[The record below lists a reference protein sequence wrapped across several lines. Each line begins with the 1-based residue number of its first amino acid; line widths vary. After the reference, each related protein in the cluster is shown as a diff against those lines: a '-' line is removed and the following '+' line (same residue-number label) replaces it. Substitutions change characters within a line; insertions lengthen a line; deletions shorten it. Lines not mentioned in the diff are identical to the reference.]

1 MEREMS
7 GQGKTHLG
15 LMTAK
20 VPQTMLIAGD
30 PARVREMGSMWDQC
44 ETIGENRGYLCLR
57 GSYRG
62 MEIGACSTG
71 IGGPSCEVA
80 IVELMQHG
88 ARNIIRV
95 GTCGGIAPRVE
106 PGDLIVLSACVR
118 YSGAADAY
126 VPPNYPAVADWEYV
140 SALVA
145 ACRARGLR
153 HHVGL
158 GVTVDTFYATKPW
171 LIGPDPPKTET
182 CGIIAKWSQLGVLA
196 MEMEAATLMVVGSLI
211 GLRTAAICTA
221 GSNVVRNV
229 RPERPPGDANAIVA
243 AMDAALAVVPVL
255 SSETQRGAKQGNDER
270 RGAQGDARHG

>member
-1 MEREMS
+1 
-7 GQGKTHLG
+7 
-15 LMTAK
+15 
-20 VPQTMLIAGD
+20 MLIAGD
-30 PARVREMGSMWDQC
+30 PARVLEMGSMWDSC
-44 ETIGENRGYLCLR
+44 ETIGDNRGYLCLC

-62 MEIGACSTG
+62 MKIGACSTG

-80 IVELMQHG
+80 IVELMQYG

-95 GTCGGIAPRVE
+95 GTCGGIAPCVD

-145 ACRARGLR
+145 ACRAREFK

-158 GVTVDTFYATKPW
+158 GITVDTFYGTKPW
-171 LIGPDPPKTET
+171 LIGPDPPRTET
-182 CGIIAKWSQLGVLA
+182 DDMIARWAQSGVLA

-221 GSNVVRNV
+221 GSNVTRRV
-229 RPERPPGDANAIVA
+229 RPELPPGDANAIVA
-243 AMDAALAVVPVL
+243 AMDAALVMGCTRLEGRIDHMNPGHA
-255 SSETQRGAKQGNDER
+255 ERGEAGE
-270 RGAQGDARHG
+270 

>member
-1 MEREMS
+1 VSRE
-7 GQGKTHLG
+7 GKTHLG
-15 LMTAK
+15 LRTAK
-20 VPQTMLIAGD
+20 APETMLIAGD
-30 PARVREMGSMWDQC
+30 PARVRQMGSMWDSC
-44 ETIGENRGYLCLR
+44 ETIGDNRGYLCLR

-62 MEIGACSTG
+62 MEMGACSTG

-88 ARNIIRV
+88 ARSIIRV
-95 GTCGGIAPRVE
+95 GTCGGIAPCVE

-140 SALVA
+140 SALAA
-145 ACRARGLR
+145 ACRAREFK

-158 GVTVDTFYATKPW
+158 GVTVVTFYGTKPW

-182 CGIIAKWSQLGVLA
+182 DGMIARWAQLGVLA

-221 GSNVVRNV
+221 GSNVARGV
-229 RPERPPGDANAIVA
+229 RPECPPADANAIAA
-243 AMDAALAVVPVL
+243 AMDAALAM
-255 SSETQRGAKQGNDER
+255 ERAR
-270 RGAQGDARHG
+270 RGGCTDLGK

>member
-1 MEREMS
+1 MSRE
-7 GQGKTHLG
+7 GKTHLG
-15 LMTAK
+15 LRTAK
-20 VPQTMLIAGD
+20 APETMLIAGD
-30 PARVREMGSMWDQC
+30 PARVRQMGSMWDSC
-44 ETIGENRGYLCLR
+44 ETIGDNRGYLCLR

-62 MEIGACSTG
+62 MEMGACSTG

-88 ARNIIRV
+88 ARSIIRV
-95 GTCGGIAPRVE
+95 GTCGGIAPCVE

-140 SALVA
+140 SALAA
-145 ACRARGLR
+145 ACRAREFK

-158 GVTVDTFYATKPW
+158 GVTVDTFYGTKPW

-182 CGIIAKWSQLGVLA
+182 DGMIARWAQLGVLA

-211 GLRTAAICTA
+211 GLRTATICTA
-221 GSNVVRNV
+221 GSNVARGV
-229 RPERPPGDANAIVA
+229 RPERPPADANAIAA
-243 AMDAALAVVPVL
+243 AMDAALAM
-255 SSETQRGAKQGNDER
+255 ERAR
-270 RGAQGDARHG
+270 RGGCTDLGK